1 MSDRDTTQFN
11 PPSIT
16 GLHSTTP
23 PKSTVEATSVAEFE
37 KLVGAAK
44 GPVVLDLVTEGC
56 GFCEDSKPVVD
67 KLAKGCDVT
76 VIRVDGEKVP
86 ELADRFKVEGFPTT
100 LFAPTSAEMTP
111 EKAEEVDPADAGFK
125 RRLKCARTKKGGE
138 S

>member
-1 MSDRDTTQFN
+1 MSDRDTTHFN

-23 PKSTVEATSVAEFE
+23 PKGPLEASSVAEFE
-37 KLVGAAK
+37 KLVGEAK

-56 GFCEDSKPVVD
+56 GFCEEAKPVVD

-86 ELADRFKVEGFPTT
+86 ELAERFNVEGFPTT
-100 LFAPTSAEMTP
+100 LFAQTPAELTP
-111 EKAEEVDPADAGFK
+111 GKAEEVDPTDASFK